1 MVFPAECGKILM
13 IRILYL
19 APIFKNET
27 EGKEKNIQV
36 QVGSVTNTNAIHENV
51 LSSAYQDPGAA
62 ELPDM
67 FVSYPKTV
75 LAMPDDTIL
84 VEYRDYFSQEELDTF
99 IPAFL
104 EEGTIHD
111 RLIRQHLSLRR
122 DRGIMIP
129 MTLRRR
135 IRRNVL
141 RRCRPGSQRR
151 L

>member
-1 MVFPAECGKILM
+1 M

-84 VEYRDYFSQEELDTF
+84 VEYRDYFSQGELDTF
-99 IPAFL
+99 R
-104 EEGTIHD
+104 HSRRHRQV